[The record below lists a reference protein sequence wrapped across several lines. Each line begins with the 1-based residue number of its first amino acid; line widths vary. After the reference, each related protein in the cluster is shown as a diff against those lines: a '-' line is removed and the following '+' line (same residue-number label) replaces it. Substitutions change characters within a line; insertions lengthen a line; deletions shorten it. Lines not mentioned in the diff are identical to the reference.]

1 MPTDYGTNNII
12 ADGSAM
18 LYINNTQIPTLDFRV
33 EDGAVGYLSELDYEP
48 ITASTHDLQQE
59 FMNIQNY
66 YPSDKYYSPAHV
78 SDILRKLIKDV
89 EMCKSKCGIN
99 IESDDEISDDNQ
111 ALDQFLG
118 EFMQQG
124 GDINKG
130 SL

>member
-1 MPTDYGTNNII
+1 MPTDYGTNNTT

-18 LYINNTQIPTLDFRV
+18 LHINSAQIPMLGSRI
-33 EDGAVGYLSELDYEP
+33 EEGAVGYLSELDYEP
-48 ITASTHDLQQE
+48 ITASIHDLQQE
-59 FMNIQNY
+59 FMNIKNY

-78 SDILRKLIKDV
+78 SDILRKLINDV

-124 GDINKG
+124 GDINKR

>member
-1 MPTDYGTNNII
+1 MPTDYDTNNII

-18 LYINNTQIPTLDFRV
+18 LYINNTQIPTLGFRV

-48 ITASTHDLQQE
+48 ISASIHDLQQE
-59 FMNIQNY
+59 YMSIK
-66 YPSDKYYSPAHV
+66 DYYSADDYSPTH
-78 SDILRKLIKDV
+78 ILRKLIEDV
-89 EMCKSKCGIN
+89 EMCKRKCGIN
-99 IESDDEISDDNQ
+99 IEIDDEISDDNQ

-118 EFMQQG
+118 EFIQQG

>member
-12 ADGSAM
+12 ADGSAT
-18 LYINNTQIPTLDFRV
+18 LYINNTQTSTLDSRV
-33 EDGAVGYLSELDYEP
+33 EDGAVGYLSELDYES
-48 ITASTHDLQQE
+48 ISASIHDLQQE
-59 FMNIQNY
+59 YMSIKDY
-66 YPSDKYYSPAHV
+66 YSAEYYSPTH
-78 SDILRKLIKDV
+78 ILRKLIEDV
-89 EMCKSKCGIN
+89 EMCKRKCGIN
-99 IESDDEISDDNQ
+99 IEIDDEISDDNQ

>member
-1 MPTDYGTNNII
+1 MPTDYDTNNII

-18 LYINNTQIPTLDFRV
+18 LYIKNTQIPTLDFRV

-48 ITASTHDLQQE
+48 ISASIHDLQQE
-59 FMNIQNY
+59 YMSIKGY
-66 YPSDKYYSPAHV
+66 YSADDYSPAH
-78 SDILRKLIKDV
+78 ILRKLIEDV
-89 EMCKSKCGIN
+89 EMCKRKCGID
-99 IESDDEISDDNQ
+99 IEIDDEISDDNQ

-118 EFMQQG
+118 EFIQQG